1 MPWSQSDV
9 DALETAIAAAAV
21 KGWANVQFEGRSMQR
36 YTLSELLN
44 LREVMRS
51 AVSGSS
57 GKVMSRLTR
66 FDKR

>member
-1 MPWSQSDV
+1 MSWSQSDV
-9 DALETAIAAAAV
+9 DALEKAIAVAAV
-21 KGWANVQFEGRSMQR
+21 KGWATVQFEGRSMQR

-44 LREVMRS
+44 LREVMRA